1 MRPAFSSR
9 CRRRH
14 RPVSKKEGSFFK
26 KEGPDSFFPGTVHHN
41 KSLPAGTT
49 IHRKTSFTGKTKS
62 DINLSEKYA
71 EAARSGSTSSHVGIT
86 IPFINGKNISTSLS
100 THPLN
105 LPGEADITTTPKDG
119 KYESSVSTL
128 PDNAVT
134 YEKHVPSKPGGK
146 SWSYTTEADKL
157 TSGIKKK
164 CPGRDVNVL
173 ITGDPDNATVITAVG
188 THEDAHVE
196 HLRILYNGLVVELEE
211 VLKTTKMTAA
221 NEKDSKT
228 KLLSTIKTAARGM
241 YRISI
246 NEYTQD
252 AAEFHGTKEGR
263 NASFSA
269 STIDPGCMWV
279 KSNVTI

>member
-1 MRPAFSSR
+1 
-9 CRRRH
+9 
-14 RPVSKKEGSFFK
+14 VQQ
-26 KEGPDSFFPGTVHHN
+26 N
-41 KSLPAGTT
+41 KSLPAGTA
-49 IHRKTSFTGKTKS
+49 IQRKTSFSGKTKS

-71 EAARSGSTSSHVGIT
+71 EAARAGSTSSHVGIT

-105 LPGEADITTTPKDG
+105 LPGEADITTTAKDG
-119 KYESSVSTL
+119 TYESSVSTL

-134 YEKHVPSKPGGK
+134 YEKHVPAKPGGK

-164 CPGRDVNVL
+164 CPGKDVNVL
-173 ITGDPDNATVITAVG
+173 ITGDPDNGTIITAVG

-196 HLRILYNGLVVELEE
+196 HLRVLYNGLVVELE
-211 VLKTTKMTAA
+211 KIFKNTKMTDPT
-221 NEKDSKT
+221 EKDSKA

-241 YRISI
+241 YRTSI
-246 NEYTQD
+246 NAYTQ
-252 AAEFHGTKEGR
+252 AATEFHGTKAGA

-269 STIDPGCMWV
+269 STIDPGCMWI